1 MVIYKVNIMCWNLIN
16 IDCRL
21 KSRLM
26 KVWFGFNF
34 GFGLSIKLVIID
46 IILYVEYLNGSDYE
60 FF

>member
-1 MVIYKVNIMCWNLIN
+1 MCWNLIN

-46 IILYVEYLNGSDYE
+46 IILYVEYLIGSDYE

>member
-1 MVIYKVNIMCWNLIN
+1 
-16 IDCRL
+16 
-21 KSRLM
+21 M

-46 IILYVEYLNGSDYE
+46 IILYVEYLIGSDFE